1 MIWLAV
7 ILIVILLVNFPK
19 LRCIVFHPVKSVKY
33 AVKDSYRYVKQKAY
47 NLASTGK
54 LVAYVG
60 LFGKGKTLTMVH
72 DAVTEYKN
80 LNGKRVYDIANK
92 RVAKQRIHIISNV
105 ALSVPYEKLESLK
118 QVVKA
123 VFGVKKYDKENGT
136 LTTIHV
142 LIDEASVQLNSRKF
156 KENIDALF
164 LNVLLTCRHFRMKMS
179 YTTQRF
185 GMVDALLRQVTS
197 YVVYC
202 GKDWR
207 LQGVEYYDAWELENA
222 TSVELVQ
229 PFRRE
234 CWFVDDADYDA
245 YDTFATVDDL
255 EKDCENG
262 EMISDEKIL
271 ALQCNSDLANL
282 DGVVNPSRKARKAS
296 KKLHR

>member
-1 MIWLAV
+1 MIVLLGI
-7 ILIVILLVNFPK
+7 ILVILLVNFPK
-19 LRCIVFHPVKSVKY
+19 FRCVVFHPKKSIMYAYKDLRDYIKY
-33 AVKDSYRYVKQKAY
+33 KQY

-72 DAVTEYKN
+72 DAVTEYREK
-80 LNGKRVYDIANK
+80 NGKQVYDKK
-92 RVAKQRIHIISNV
+92 RGFVTQRIHIISNV
-105 ALSVPYEKLESLK
+105 TLAVPHEKLISLK
-118 QVVKA
+118 QVVKQA
-123 VFGVKKYDKENGT
+123 FSVNKYDKENGT
-136 LTTIHV
+136 LTTIIV

-164 LNVLLTCRHFRMKMS
+164 LNVLLTCRHFRMKMY

-222 TSVELVQ
+222 SNVKLIQ
-229 PFRRE
+229 PYERR
-234 CWFVDDADYDA
+234 CWFVDDADYYA
-245 YDTFATVDDL
+245 YDTFATVDNL

-271 ALQCNSDLANL
+271 ALQCNSDMANL
-282 DGVVNPSRKARKAS
+282 DGVVNPSRKLKKAS
-296 KKLHR
+296 RKIRK